1 MYIYEERAKVRQTI
15 VITDLTQMPEGDQVC
30 VVGISENGEC
40 IRPVCEGGFQKRY
53 LYVGKNVVIRPRAR
67 IEFDFTE
74 AKIEPPH
81 IEDRTFDP
89 SFIINHG
96 LCSNADWESILRNS
110 SYARVEDIYNGFLQ
124 DGKWVKPGSP
134 TRSIATL
141 SKASTANV
149 QVPEWEGK
157 LRYRLSFRDVTGHL
171 FDCAVSDLAFR
182 ELIYKEVKKNNHPR
196 SDVSRELTGIL
207 KRVDLIYL
215 RLGLAR
221 PFKKS
226 TADEPRCYLQV
237 TSVHTFPDYLHGK
250 TFADFL
256 T

>member
-1 MYIYEERAKVRQTI
+1 MRQTI

-30 VVGISENGEC
+30 VVGINEKGEC
-40 IRPVCEGGFQKRY
+40 IRPVCKGGFQKKY
-53 LYVGKNVVIRPRAR
+53 LYAGKNVVIRPRAR
-67 IEFDFTE
+67 IGFDLTD

-81 IEDRTFDP
+81 IEDRAFNP

-96 LCSNADWESILRNS
+96 LCGDADWENILRNS

-124 DGKWVKPGSP
+124 DGNWVKPGSA

-141 SKASTANV
+141 SKASIANV

-157 LRYRLSFRDVTGHL
+157 LRYRLSFRDITGNL
-171 FDCAVSDLAFR
+171 FDCPVSDLAFR
-182 ELIYKEVKKNNHPR
+182 ELIYKKVKRNNHPR
-196 SDVSRELTGIL
+196 LDVSRELTNIL
-207 KRVDLIYL
+207 KSVERIYL
-215 RLGLAR
+215 RLGLAQ
-221 PFKKS
+221 PFKRS
-226 TADEPRCYLQV
+226 TGDEPRCYLQV
-237 TSVHTFPDYLHGK
+237 TGVHTFPDYLQGK

>member
-1 MYIYEERAKVRQTI
+1 MRQTI

-30 VVGISENGEC
+30 VVGISEKGEC
-40 IRPVCEGGFQKRY
+40 IRPVCEGGFQKKY
-53 LYVGKNVVIRPRAR
+53 LYAGKNVIIRPMAR

-81 IEDRTFDP
+81 IEDRAFNP
-89 SFIINHG
+89 GFIINHG
-96 LCSNADWESILRNS
+96 LCGDADWENILRNS

-124 DGKWVKPGSP
+124 ECNWVKPGSV

-141 SKASTANV
+141 SKSSIVNV
-149 QVPEWEGK
+149 QLPEWEGK
-157 LRYRLSFRDVTGHL
+157 LRYRLSFRDITGNL
-171 FDCAVSDLAFR
+171 FNCPVSDLAFR
-182 ELIYKEVKKNNHPR
+182 ELIYKEVKRNNRPR
-196 SDVSRELTGIL
+196 SDVSRELTNIL
-207 KRVDLIYL
+207 KRVERIYL

-221 PFKKS
+221 PFRRS

-237 TSVHTFPDYLHGK
+237 TGVHTFLDYLQGK